1 VIATESILSVRGI
14 VLRFGGVVALN
25 DVSFDVAAGEIFAV
39 IGPNGAGKTSI
50 FNCLNGIYHPQEGS
64 LTFDGTDISR
74 RAPSAIARLGIA
86 RTFQNLALFSGATV
100 LENVMLGRH
109 NVMHTSFV
117 SGMLWAGQAAREERS
132 NRAVCAEILDR
143 LDLGS
148 YRDEPIR
155 TLPYGIQKRV
165 EFARALAMEPKL
177 ILLDEPVAGMNSDE
191 SAEMAQLIASV
202 RAQAG
207 IPMILVE
214 HDMPTVMSIADRI
227 SVLDFGRVIATGTP
241 QEIQRNPAAIAAYM
255 GTAE

>member
-117 SGMLWAGQAAREERS
+117 SGMLWA
-132 NRAVCAEILDR
+132 EILDR